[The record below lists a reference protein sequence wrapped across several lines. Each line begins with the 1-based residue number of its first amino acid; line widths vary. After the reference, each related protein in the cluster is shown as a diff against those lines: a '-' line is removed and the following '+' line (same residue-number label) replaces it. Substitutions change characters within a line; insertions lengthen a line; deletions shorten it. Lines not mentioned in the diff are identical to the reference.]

1 MRVLKSMIVLIC
13 MDAVVHLFPFSM
25 LAFLLRKIHT
35 TQKCSESDESV
46 MRTLNFA
53 CLLYP
58 RVVRCLV
65 YSAAAT
71 ILLRRAGFDVAL
83 VVGVRKMPF
92 TAHAWCE
99 LDGKPVLDDTVAR
112 DGLLPAFRM

>member
-1 MRVLKSMIVLIC
+1 MKILKSMLVLIVV
-13 MDAVVHLFPFSM
+13 DAVVHLFRFST
-25 LAFLLRKIHT
+25 LAHLLRHVHT
-35 TQKCSESDESV
+35 TSSHSRSEERV

-71 ILLRRAGFDVAL
+71 ILLRREGHDVHL
-83 VVGVRKMPF
+83 VVGMRKIPF
-92 TAHAWCE
+92 AAHAWCE
-99 LDGKPVLDDTVAR
+99 LDGKPILDNSVAR
-112 DGLLPAFRM
+112 DELVPAFRM